1 MLSEVIMPHI
11 NVYIP
16 EEVVKKARLLS
27 QKNGKSLSSFLTDL
41 LKERCEAKPRKW
53 PKHFFTRIMGGW
65 KGDFPEIEDPLP
77 EKRESL

>member
-16 EEVVKKARLLS
+16 AEVVKKARLLS
-27 QKNGKSLSSFLTDL
+27 QENGKSLSSFLTDL
-41 LKERCEAKPRKW
+41 LKERCGVKQRTW
-53 PKHFFTRIMGGW
+53 PKHFFTHIMGSW
-65 KGDFPEIEDPLP
+65 KGEFPEIEDPLP